1 MAVQLTVPGKGERAV
16 GRSGW
21 FSGPWSRQEDSL
33 GKSRDTYRVLT
44 SDLTSDKS
52 CTENR
57 PGEETPGPG
66 NHEGPSLGGG
76 SAVESSRCFWR

>member
-33 GKSRDTYRVLT
+33 GKNRDTYRVLT
-44 SDLTSDKS
+44 SDLSELHREQTRRRDRWAR
-52 CTENR
+52 E
-57 PGEETPGPG
+57 P
-66 NHEGPSLGGG
+66 
-76 SAVESSRCFWR
+76 